1 MYEKQY
7 IRGGVSRAWRACAL
21 TFLALSVHSGLCA
34 AVVDPAQDAAVQEQV
49 RQQQRDEALRKQQQ
63 SSPDV
68 RLPIAGMQAAK
79 DLLPKSETPCFSI
92 QRLELTGQDAERFQW
107 ALGAADRGAQQQ
119 DDSVAGRC
127 LGAEGLNIAITR
139 VQNAII
145 ERGYVTTRVMAAP
158 QNLAGG
164 TLTLSVVPGR
174 VHAIRLAPGVS
185 VSRATLWN
193 ALPLKAGDILN
204 LRDIE
209 QGLENLE
216 RVPTVQADV
225 QIVPAEGFDAKPGE
239 SDLVIQWVQ
248 SKVYRITASV
258 DDAGSKTTGRYQG
271 GLTLSYD
278 HWWTLN
284 DLFYVNFGH
293 DLGGGDAGNRGTHS
307 QALHYSVPFGYWQ
320 LAWNTSDSA
329 YRQAVAGANQTY
341 LYSGESSSS
350 DLRLSRMIYRDAIN
364 KSSMYIGGW
373 VRSSSN
379 CVDDTEVQV
388 QRRQMAGWQIGVSHK
403 VLLPQATVDANVAYR
418 QGTGAMG
425 SIPAPEEAFGE
436 GTSRPRLVTADLQLA
451 RPFKV
456 GDATWRYTAAL
467 RGQWNRTPL
476 IPQDRFAIGGR
487 YTVRGFDGELTLSA
501 ERGWVW
507 RNDLAVG
514 LGHSGQE
521 LYVGLDHGQVA
532 GNATASLVGNKLTGA
547 ALGMRGAYQGLSY
560 DVFWSWPLYMP
571 EAFQTVSSS
580 GGFSLTWSY

>member
-1 MYEKQY
+1 M
-7 IRGGVSRAWRACAL
+7 SRAWRACVL
-21 TFLALSVHSGLCA
+21 MFLALSIHAELRAA
-34 AVVDPAQDAAVQEQV
+34 AVDPVQDAAAVQEQL

-63 SSPDV
+63 ASPDV
-68 RLPIAGMQAAK
+68 RLTTPGIQAVQ
-79 DLLPKSETPCFSI
+79 DRLPQGETPCFAI
-92 QRLELTGQDAERFQW
+92 QRLELTGQDAARFQW
-107 ALGAADRGAQQQ
+107 ALKAADQRAQQQ
-119 DDSVAGRC
+119 DDPVVGHC
-127 LGAEGLNIAITR
+127 LGAEGLSVVVTR

-145 ERGYVTTRVMAAP
+145 ERGFVTTRIVAAP

-164 TLTLSVVPGR
+164 TLTLSVIAGR
-174 VHAIRLAPGVS
+174 VHAVRLAPGVS

-225 QIVPAEGFDAKPGE
+225 QIVPADGADAKPGD
-239 SDLVIQWVQ
+239 SDLVIQWAQ
-248 SKVYRITASV
+248 AKVFRVTASV
-258 DDAGSKTTGRYQG
+258 DDAGSKATGKYQG

-284 DLFYVNFGH
+284 DLFYVNVGH

-320 LAWNTSDSA
+320 LAWNASNSA
-329 YRQAVAGANQTY
+329 YRQAVAGATQTY
-341 LYSGESSSS
+341 LYSGDSSNS
-350 DLRLSRMIYRDAIN
+350 DLRLSRLIYRDAVH
-364 KSSMYIGGW
+364 KSTVFVSGW

-379 CVDDTEVQV
+379 YIDDTEVQV
-388 QRRQMAGWQIGVSHK
+388 QRRQMAGWQVGASHK
-403 VLLPQATVDANVAYR
+403 MLLPQASVDANVAYR

-436 GTSRPRLVTADLQLA
+436 GTSRPRLITADLQLA
-451 RPFKV
+451 RPFKI
-456 GDATWRYTAAL
+456 GNATWRYTAAL

-487 YTVRGFDGELTLSA
+487 YSVRGFDGELTLSA
-501 ERGWVW
+501 ERGWLL
-507 RNDLAVG
+507 RNDLAIG
-514 LGHSGQE
+514 LGHSGHE
-521 LYVGLDHGQVA
+521 IYVGLDHGQVA
-532 GNATASLVGNKLTGA
+532 GNSAQALVGNKLTGA

-571 EAFQTVSSS
+571 EGFQTVSSS
-580 GGFSLTWSY
+580 GGFSMTWSY